1 MTIEEIKT
9 AELET
14 VEARAL
20 EIAGELETAEPE
32 TLDTLSA
39 ELDAI
44 QERKAEIRAAAE
56 EKRAAMRD
64 AIDAAEIIETVEK
77 QEERKTMEK
86 VEVRSTPEYLDAWV
100 ENIKGRANE
109 EQRALLSTN
118 ASGSVAVPLY
128 VEDGIRTAWE
138 NNEFFRRMRKTY
150 FPGNLLVGYEQT
162 AGAAAIHTEGGQ
174 AVAEEELALGI
185 VELIPQMVKK
195 WISISDEV
203 MDMRGEAFVDYI
215 IDEITDKIIKG
226 VIKLGTDALG
236 DSSLTD
242 FYEAAG
248 ASLTTADIVNAEGL
262 LSGEASDVVLITTR
276 ANAAAL
282 KAAALAAQ
290 FGYDPTDGMPI
301 VYVDSLP
308 TTENGTAL
316 GIIADLSAVQA
327 NFPNGDDVKIKV
339 DDLTL
344 ATSDMVK
351 VIGRLYVAVK
361 VVAPG
366 CSVIIGPAG
375 E

>member
-1 MTIEEIKT
+1 MCGMS
-9 AELET
+9 L
-14 VEARAL
+14 
-20 EIAGELETAEPE
+20 
-32 TLDTLSA
+32 
-39 ELDAI
+39 
-44 QERKAEIRAAAE
+44 
-56 EKRAAMRD
+56 
-64 AIDAAEIIETVEK
+64 
-77 QEERKTMEK
+77 
-86 VEVRSTPEYLDAWV
+86 
-100 ENIKGRANE
+100 
-109 EQRALLSTN
+109 
-118 ASGSVAVPLY
+118 
-128 VEDGIRTAWE
+128 
-138 NNEFFRRMRKTY
+138 
-150 FPGNLLVGYEQT
+150 
-162 AGAAAIHTEGGQ
+162 
-174 AVAEEELALGI
+174 
-185 VELIPQMVKK
+185 
-195 WISISDEV
+195 
-203 MDMRGEAFVDYI
+203 
-215 IDEITDKIIKG
+215 
-226 VIKLGTDALG
+226 LGTDALG

>member
-32 TLDTLSA
+32 TLDALSA

-100 ENIKGRANE
+100 ENVKGRASE
-109 EQRALLSTN
+109 EQRALLTTN
-118 ASGSVAVPLY
+118 ASGSVAIPMY

-150 FPGNLLVGYEQT
+150 FPGNLLVGYESS
-162 AGAAAIHTEGGQ
+162 AGAASIHTEGGQ
-174 AVAEEELALGI
+174 AVAEEELALGV

-195 WISISDEV
+195 WISFSDEV
-203 MDMRGEAFVDYI
+203 MDMRGEDFVDYI

-262 LSGEASDVVLITTR
+262 LSGVASDVVLITTR

-366 CSVIIGPAG
+366 CAVIIGPAG